1 MAKLASLPMVP
12 SRNLET
18 RNNGNNGHDDIN
30 SSNEVA
36 RRRQLAKNQAEEK
49 KRARTAAKSQQLAE
63 RLAAATQEISGTIEE
78 SGVAI
83 KELGKA
89 MDLISTTAQEA
100 ASSTEESLSA
110 VIQIEKST
118 TLASTKARESL
129 TRVEKARDLIT
140 VTTSEIETLI
150 QGVKES
156 AEINL
161 ASAKMVAELEKQAD
175 QIGAIVQTVVGIAKQ
190 TNLLALNAAIEAARA
205 GEHGR
210 GFAVVADE
218 VRNLAETSEN
228 SARDIRELVDNI
240 KKEVTL
246 VSTDITRAGETA
258 QGEVE
263 KAAQITSG
271 LKKIGED
278 ADIVKKGS
286 IEINN
291 NGDEIASAVAQ
302 FKKGTEQI
310 AKVAQDQAAAVE
322 EVTRSVDEQSKA
334 LSEMDGS
341 SNSLSEMADDL
352 RSSTNQN
359 KSSED
364 LASAAEELSATAEEG
379 NRAAEQISEV
389 INSLAT
395 AAEEQRAAAEE
406 SARAGELILKMAQGI
421 KQNSET
427 SAKTV
432 ENLVEALSR
441 NKLNMDALIT
451 GINSSA
457 ETNRK
462 SIENIISL
470 ENSTARIDKIV
481 DAISNVTIQTN
492 LLAVNGAIEAARAGE
507 YGRGFAVVA
516 ADVRSLAKDSAANA
530 DKIKDL
536 VKGIQKQVAKVV
548 VDVEQSGNK
557 ARQEVER
564 SKKTTEN
571 LNAIEQD
578 VQIVGTSISDIAVAS
593 EEMLAAITQAN
604 NGVQQI
610 GKASDAAA
618 SAIAQAASSSQQQ
631 SHGMAELTTAV
642 EEVSALADEMQ
653 NM

>member
-1 MAKLASLPMVP
+1 MAKLASLPQGKSP
-12 SRNLET
+12 TLEM
-18 RNNGNNGHDDIN
+18 RNNGHDNGD
-30 SSNEVA
+30 SSNEIA
-36 RRRQLAKNQAEEK
+36 RRRQLAKSQAEEK

-63 RLAAATQEISGTIEE
+63 RLASATQQIAGTIEE
-78 SGVAI
+78 SGIAI

-89 MDLISTTAQEA
+89 MDLISTTAQES
-100 ASSTEESLSA
+100 ASSTEESLTA
-110 VIQIEKST
+110 IIQIEKST
-118 TLASTKARESL
+118 AIASTKARESL
-129 TRVEKARDLIT
+129 TRVEKSRDLIT
-140 VTTSEIETLI
+140 QTTSEIEVLI

-161 ASAKMVAELEKQAD
+161 ASAKMVLELEKQAD

-246 VSTDITRAGETA
+246 VSTDITSAGETA

-263 KAAQITSG
+263 KAAQITLG
-271 LKKIGED
+271 LKKIAED
-278 ADIVKKGS
+278 ADLVKKGAA
-286 IEINN
+286 EINN

-310 AKVAQDQAAAVE
+310 AKASQDQAAAVE
-322 EVTRSVDEQSKA
+322 EATRSVDEQSKA
-334 LSEMDGS
+334 LNEMAS
-341 SNSLSEMADDL
+341 SSSSLSEMADDL
-352 RSSTNQN
+352 RSSTNQD
-359 KSSED
+359 KSAEE

-389 INSLAT
+389 INSLAAT
-395 AAEEQRAAAEE
+395 ADEQRSAAEE
-406 SARAGELILKMAQGI
+406 SARAAELILKMAQGI

-441 NKLNMDALIT
+441 NKVNMDGLIT

-462 SIENIISL
+462 SIENIRSL

-548 VDVEQSGNK
+548 VDVEQSGTK

-564 SKKTTEN
+564 SKKTTDN
-571 LNAIEQD
+571 LNI
-578 VQIVGTSISDIAVAS
+578 I
-593 EEMLAAITQAN
+593 
-604 NGVQQI
+604 
-610 GKASDAAA
+610 
-618 SAIAQAASSSQQQ
+618 
-631 SHGMAELTTAV
+631 
-642 EEVSALADEMQ
+642 
-653 NM
+653 